1 MKKPDALSCCMMALV
16 GAMWGL
22 HGPAIKFAFAAGLT
36 FPQLVFG
43 EYLVGAVV
51 FGLAV
56 AVRGSGAP
64 ADRRFWK
71 ILVLAGVVG
80 CGVPLFL
87 FWAYRLGPVPI
98 GATLL
103 FLFVP
108 FTQLI
113 NAVVSRR
120 APAPREFIAALLVV
134 AGAVLGADFIGQ
146 ATAGNLAGAP
156 FAILAALCYAG
167 FFVLTARLGNSATP
181 AFRSMICSA
190 IGCGIM
196 LVLGLMVGWP
206 LVPSGVVPSTA
217 AIWLISLGVLGQVV
231 PLFLL
236 VNFGPRTGSAVGS
249 ILTSTELPVAIGGS
263 VILLGESV
271 TALQLFGVALVLVGI
286 TLPHLPR
293 LGSVAAPTAPAA

>member
-16 GAMWGL
+16 GVTWGL

-43 EYLVGAVV
+43 EYLVGAIV

-56 AVRGSGAP
+56 LVQGTGAP

-71 ILVLAGVVG
+71 IITLAGIIG

-113 NAVVSRR
+113 NAVITRR
-120 APAPREFIAALLVV
+120 APPLREFTSALLVV
-134 AGAVLGADFIGQ
+134 AGAVLGADFIGL
-146 ATAGNLAGAP
+146 ANAENLAGAP
-156 FAILAALCYAG
+156 FAVLAALCYAG
-167 FFVLTARLGNSATP
+167 FFVLTARIGNSATP
-181 AFRSMICSA
+181 AFRSMICTA
-190 IGCGIM
+190 IGCGLM
-196 LVLGLMVGWP
+196 LILALGVGWP
-206 LVPSGVVPSTA
+206 LVPSGIAPSTA
-217 AIWLISLGVLGQVV
+217 AIWLIALGVLGQAV
-231 PLFLL
+231 PVFLL
-236 VNFGPRTGSAVGS
+236 VNFGPRTGSALGS
-249 ILTSTELPVAIGGS
+249 ILTSTELPVAIVAS
-263 VILLGESV
+263 AILLGERV
-271 TALQLFGVALVLVGI
+271 TGLQLIGVLLVLAGI
-286 TLPHLPR
+286 TLPHLSR
-293 LGSVAAPTAPAA
+293 GSTESPAPVN

>member
-1 MKKPDALSCCMMALV
+1 MQKPDALSCCMMALV

-43 EYLVGAVV
+43 EYLVGAIV

-56 AVRGSGAP
+56 AMQGSGASG
-64 ADRRFWK
+64 DRRFWI

-113 NAVVSRR
+113 NAVVRRR

-146 ATAGNLAGAP
+146 VTAGNLDGAP
-156 FAILAALCYAG
+156 FAVLAALCYAG
-167 FFVLTARLGNSATP
+167 FFVLTSRLGHSATP

-190 IGCGIM
+190 IGCSIM
-196 LVLGLMVGWP
+196 LVLGLTAGWP
-206 LVPSGVVPSTA
+206 LVPSGIAVSTA
-217 AIWLISLGVLGQVV
+217 AIWLVSLGVLGQVV

-236 VNFGPRTGSAVGS
+236 VNFGPRTGSALGS
-249 ILTSTELPVAIGGS
+249 ILTSTELPVAIGAS

-271 TALQLFGVALVLVGI
+271 TALQLVGVALVLGGI
-286 TLPHLPR
+286 TLPHLSR
-293 LGSVAAPTAPAA
+293 LGRTAAPTAPSA